1 MYWQYN
7 PYALVLTIAAA
18 ISAML
23 ALYTWRRRPALGA
36 TSLTLLMV
44 SIAEWSVGY
53 ALELGC
59 TSMADMVFWAKLE
72 YLGIVI
78 VPVTWLSLTLQFTG
92 QERWLTRRRLAL
104 LVVVPLATLL
114 MVWTNDLHGLVW
126 SSIRL
131 GGNSSFSTLVL
142 GHGLWFWVNFAYSY
156 VLLIAGTFL
165 LLRALA
171 YSPHLYHGQVGTVL
185 IGALAPWVGNVL
197 HVSGL
202 SPFPDLDLAPLC
214 FTVTGLAMTWG
225 LIHFR
230 LGVIMPVA
238 CDVVIENMSD
248 AVIVM
253 NAQNLIVGLNP
264 AAETITGA
272 TASSAIG
279 QPVAQVVPTLKDL
292 LQSGAYTTGEPSE
305 IALGEKSNQSFFDL
319 RLSRVN
325 NRQGLLTGS
334 LIVLRDI
341 TRRKQA
347 EEALRRAHEDLERR
361 VEDRTAKLASAN
373 EALREEIDR
382 RHRAEEK
389 TRKLNEE
396 LELRVKQRTMQL
408 KAANKELEAF
418 AYSVSHDLRAPLR
431 SINGFS
437 EILLEDYSDSLD
449 TEGRDYLQRVRA
461 ASRRMAALIDDLL
474 TLSRITRRKMHH
486 ETVVL
491 SALARRIAAELQ
503 ETQADRDVEF
513 VIEDGVLAEGDAGL
527 LQVVLQNLM
536 GNAWKF
542 TSKQPHPRIQVG
554 VTENDGERAYFV
566 RDNGAGFDMAYA
578 DKLFGAFQR
587 LHSDEDFAGTGIG
600 LATVQR
606 IIYRHGGRVWAEGE
620 VGQGATFY
628 FTLARRGGPQGS
640 LTD

>member
-7 PYALVLTIAAA
+7 PYALVLLIAAA
-18 ISAML
+18 MSSVL

-36 TSLTLLMV
+36 IPLTLLMV
-44 SIAEWSVGY
+44 SVAEWSVGY

-59 TSMADMVFWAKLE
+59 ASMAAKVFWAKLE

-78 VPVTWLSLTLQFTG
+78 VPLTWLALSLQLTG
-92 QERWLTRRRLAL
+92 QEKVLTRRRLTL
-104 LVVVPLATLL
+104 LAVVPLVTLL
-114 MVWTNDLHGLVW
+114 MAWTNELHGLVW

-131 GGNSSFSTLVL
+131 VSNGSFSTLLL

-156 VLLIAGTFL
+156 ILLIAGTFL

-171 YSPHLYHGQVGTVL
+171 YSPQLYHGQVGALL

-197 HVSGL
+197 YVSGL
-202 SPFPDLDLAPLC
+202 NPFLDLTPLC
-214 FTVTGLAMTWG
+214 FTITGIAMTWG
-225 LIHFR
+225 LIRFR
-230 LGVIMPVA
+230 LLVIIPMA
-238 CDVVIENMSD
+238 CDVVVENMSD
-248 AVIVM
+248 AVIM
-253 NAQNLIVGLNP
+253 MDTQNRIVGLNP
-264 AAETITGA
+264 TAETITGN
-272 TASSAIG
+272 TASAAIG
-279 QPVAQVVPTLKDL
+279 QPVAQIVPALRAL
-292 LQSGAYTTGEPSE
+292 LADDDHATGGLSE
-305 IALGEKSNQSFFDL
+305 ITLGKEDVQRSFDL
-319 RLSRVN
+319 RHSPVY
-325 NRQGLLTGS
+325 NRRGRLTGH
-334 LIVLRDI
+334 LVVLRDI

-347 EEALRRAHEDLERR
+347 EEDLRKSRENLERR
-361 VEDRTAKLASAN
+361 VEERTAELASAN
-373 EALREEIDR
+373 ETLREEIDR

-503 ETQADRDVEF
+503 ETQAERDVQF
-513 VIEDGVLAEGDAGL
+513 VIEDGILVEGDAGL
-527 LQVVLQNLM
+527 LLVVLQNLM

-542 TSKQPHPRIQVG
+542 TSKQPHPRIQLG

-566 RDNGAGFDMAYA
+566 RDNGAGFDMAYTG
-578 DKLFGAFQR
+578 KLFGAFQR

-628 FTLARRGGPQGS
+628 FTLDRQGDLQS
-640 LTD
+640 PHAE

>member
-7 PYALVLTIAAA
+7 PYALVLLIAAA
-18 ISAML
+18 ISVML

-36 TSLTLLMV
+36 TPLTLLMV
-44 SIAEWSVGY
+44 SVAEWSVGY
-53 ALELGC
+53 ALELGVP
-59 TSMADMVFWAKLE
+59 SMAAKVFWAKLE
-72 YLGIVI
+72 YLGIVM
-78 VPVTWLSLTLQFTG
+78 VPVTWLALTLQFTG
-92 QERWLTRRRLAL
+92 QEKVLTRRRLAL
-104 LVVVPLATLL
+104 LVVVPLVTLL
-114 MVWTNDLHGLVW
+114 MAWTNELHGLVW

-131 GGNSSFSTLVL
+131 VSNGSFPTLFL
-142 GHGLWFWVNFAYSY
+142 GHGIWFWVNFAFSY

-171 YSPHLYHGQVGTVL
+171 YSPQLYHGQVATLL

-197 HVSGL
+197 YVSGL
-202 SPFPDLDLAPLC
+202 TPFLDLTPLC
-214 FTVTGLAMTWG
+214 FTVTGLAMAWG

-230 LGVIMPVA
+230 LLVIIPMA
-238 CDVVIENMSD
+238 CDVVVKNMSD
-248 AVIVM
+248 AVIM
-253 NAQNLIVGLNP
+253 MDTQNRIVGLNP
-264 AAETITGA
+264 TAETITGN
-272 TASSAIG
+272 TASTAIG
-279 QPVAQVVPTLKDL
+279 QPVAQIVPALRAL
-292 LQSGAYTTGEPSE
+292 LADDDHATGGLSE
-305 IALGEKSNQSFFDL
+305 ITLGKEDVQRSFDL
-319 RLSRVN
+319 RHSPVY
-325 NRQGLLTGS
+325 NRRGRLTGH
-334 LIVLRDI
+334 LAVLRDI

-347 EEALRRAHEDLERR
+347 EDALRRAREDLERR

-382 RHRAEEK
+382 RHRAEER

-431 SINGFS
+431 SMNGFS

-449 TEGRDYLQRVRA
+449 TEGRDYLRRVRA
-461 ASRRMAALIDDLL
+461 ASQRMAALIDDLL
-474 TLSRITRRKMHH
+474 TLSRITRREIHH

-491 SALARRIAAELQ
+491 SALAHRIAAELQ
-503 ETQADRDVEF
+503 ETQVDRDVEF

-536 GNAWKF
+536 GNSWKF
-542 TSKQPHPRIQVG
+542 TSKQPHPMIQLG

-566 RDNGAGFDMAYA
+566 RDNGAGFDMEYV

-587 LHSDEDFAGTGIG
+587 LHLDEDFAGTGIG

-606 IIYRHGGRVWAEGE
+606 IIHRHGGRVWAEGE

-628 FTLARRGGPQGS
+628 FTLDTRGS
-640 LTD
+640 LQSPHTD

>member
-7 PYALVLTIAAA
+7 PYALVLFIAAA
-18 ISAML
+18 VSAVL
-23 ALYTWRRRPALGA
+23 ALYTWRRRPAHGA
-36 TSLTLLMV
+36 TPLTLLILSV
-44 SIAEWSVGY
+44 AEWSVGY

-59 TSMADMVFWAKLE
+59 TSMADKVFWAKLE
-72 YLGIVI
+72 YLGIVM
-78 VPVTWLSLTLQFTG
+78 VPVTWLALALQFTG

-104 LVVVPLATLL
+104 LVVVPIVTLL
-114 MVWTNDLHGLVW
+114 LAWTNELHGLVW

-131 GGNSSFSTLVL
+131 VSNGSFSTLVL

-156 VLLIAGTFL
+156 GLLIAGTFV

-171 YSPHLYHGQVGTVL
+171 YSPHLYHGQVGAIL
-185 IGALAPWVGNVL
+185 IGALAPWVGHVL
-197 HVSGL
+197 YVSGL
-202 SPFPDLDLAPLC
+202 HPYLDLTPLC

-225 LIHFR
+225 LIRFR
-230 LGVIMPVA
+230 LLVIIPMA
-238 CDVVIENMSD
+238 CDAVVENMSD
-248 AVIVM
+248 AVIM
-253 NAQNLIVGLNP
+253 MDTQNRIVGLNP
-264 AAETITGA
+264 TAETITGS
-272 TASSAIG
+272 TASAAIG
-279 QPVAQVVPTLKDL
+279 QPVAQIVPSLGTLLVGDYH
-292 LQSGAYTTGEPSE
+292 ATGELSE
-305 IALGEKSNQSFFDL
+305 ITLGEEGVQRCFDL
-319 RLSRVN
+319 SHSPVYSR
-325 NRQGLLTGS
+325 RGRLTGH
-334 LIVLRDI
+334 LAVLRDI

-347 EEALRRAHEDLERR
+347 ETALRRAREDLERR
-361 VEDRTAKLASAN
+361 VEDRTAKLASTN

-389 TRKLNEE
+389 IRKLNEE

-408 KAANKELEAF
+408 EAANKELEAF

-431 SINGFS
+431 SIDGFS

-449 TEGRDYLQRVRA
+449 TEGRDYLRRVRA
-461 ASRRMAALIDDLL
+461 ASQRMAALIDDIL
-474 TLSRITRRKMHH
+474 TLSRITRREMHH
-486 ETVVL
+486 EAVVL

-503 ETQADRDVEF
+503 DIQPDRDVEF

-542 TSKQPHPRIQVG
+542 TSKQPHPRIQLG

-578 DKLFGAFQR
+578 GKLFSAFQR

-606 IIYRHGGRVWAEGE
+606 IIHRHGGRVWAEGE

-628 FTLARRGGPQGS
+628 FTTDRRSGLQQS
-640 LTD
+640 HTD